1 MCIRRTSRQ
10 GIEIKLDPVCWTKSM
25 NSDNRW
31 NCAVY
36 ARDTT
41 QLKRLTNW
49 NHGDILCD
57 ITYHRQAEKPEVGTR
72 FGFTVESPAG
82 PRTYSIR
89 GWIRKEQRPS

>member
-1 MCIRRTSRQ
+1 MRGATRQ
-10 GIEIKLDPVCWTKSM
+10 ATAIKLASVCCAEST
-25 NSDNRW
+25 NDENRW
-31 NCAVY
+31 NCAVF
-36 ARDTT
+36 ACDTT

-72 FGFTVESPAG
+72 AGFTVESPTG
-82 PRTYSIR
+82 PRTHSIR